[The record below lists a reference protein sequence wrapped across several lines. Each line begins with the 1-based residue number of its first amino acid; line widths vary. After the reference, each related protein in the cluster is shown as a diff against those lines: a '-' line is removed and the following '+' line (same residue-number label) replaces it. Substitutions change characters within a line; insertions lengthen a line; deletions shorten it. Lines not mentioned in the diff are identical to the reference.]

1 MRVLTQFVW
10 LSGLLVET
18 TILVRSF
25 LGNSFTK
32 YSIFYLYISSVLATS
47 IALYV
52 VSVGAPQPVYA
63 RLYWP
68 ALFITLSLG
77 YGAIVEVSRHVFAQ
91 HSSLDRLARWVAV
104 TTYGTIFL
112 LVATHAFL
120 LPRWSL
126 AANTADLERYLR
138 MAEAVVLMAIVCL
151 AAYYNIEMGKNL
163 KGMVLGF
170 GVYVGVSVLFLAL
183 RLFVGIQF
191 SPTWKIVQSSSY
203 LAALL
208 IWAVALW
215 SYDPAEPPRRLPP
228 DDQGGYLILAGRT
241 KEMLDS
247 INEHL
252 DRTVPR

>member
-1 MRVLTQFVW
+1 MRILTQLVW
-10 LSGLLVET
+10 FSGILMET

-25 LGNSFTK
+25 LGKSFTK
-32 YSIFYLYISSVLATS
+32 YSVFYLYITSVLATS
-47 IALYV
+47 TALYIAAIA
-52 VSVGAPQPVYA
+52 APPIYP

-68 ALFITLSLG
+68 VLFITLSLG
-77 YGAIVEVSRHVFAQ
+77 YGAIVEISRHVFGR
-91 HSSLDRLARWVAV
+91 HVSLERFARWIAV
-104 TTYGTIFL
+104 TAYGAIFL
-112 LVATHAFL
+112 LVAAHAFL

-170 GVYVGVSVLFLAL
+170 GVYIGVSVLILAL